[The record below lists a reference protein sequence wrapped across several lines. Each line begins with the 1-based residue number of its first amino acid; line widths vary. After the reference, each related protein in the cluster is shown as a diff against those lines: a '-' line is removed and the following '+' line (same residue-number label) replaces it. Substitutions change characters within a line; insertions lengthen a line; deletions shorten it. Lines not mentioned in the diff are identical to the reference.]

1 MREAGYRGRIT
12 LIGAEPHPPYERP
25 PLSKASLL
33 DDNPATAWVFDKAG
47 DGAADIDLRLG
58 VSAVAI
64 DRVLRRVRLSD
75 GAEVSYDRLL
85 IATGSRLRRLSVPG
99 LSPDDVIH
107 LRTLDD
113 ARALKQRLAV
123 GRRLAVIGG
132 GFIGLEVA
140 ASARLLGVDVTVLEA
155 AERLLPRLGSPEVS
169 DLVAAHHRAHGVD
182 VRLGVRAIEARDGML
197 LLSDGE
203 RLAVDTVVAGIGV
216 SPDDGLAS
224 AAGLEVDDGI
234 LVDAFGATSDPDIYA
249 AGDVTRHFSP
259 PLGRLVRLESWQNAN
274 LQARAAALSLL
285 GTPTPQ
291 DETAWVWSDQ
301 GDLNI
306 QIAGCPAQIDRTVIR
321 GTDADAGWTVFQLHA
336 GRLVGGLTVNRA
348 RDMPLI
354 RRGLAH
360 GGLRLDPAEL
370 ADEAIPLRRI
380 FSTKESV

>member
-47 DGAADIDLRLG
+47 DGAADINLRLG

-182 VRLGVRAIEARDGML
+182 VRLGVRALEARDGML